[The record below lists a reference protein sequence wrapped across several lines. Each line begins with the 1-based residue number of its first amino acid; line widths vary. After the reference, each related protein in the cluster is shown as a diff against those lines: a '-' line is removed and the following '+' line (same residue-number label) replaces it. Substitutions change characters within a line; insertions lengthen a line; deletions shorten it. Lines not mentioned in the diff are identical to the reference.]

1 MQWNQISTIFMLYIY
16 HACVYSLLFCTQP
29 PTVCWFQDAS
39 YELRILDAST
49 QALSLST
56 RIGSYRGGGIATISE
71 AYNDGVDLEKVYDAI
86 VIIDTLTGTKNASSR
101 FSKLI

>member
-1 MQWNQISTIFMLYIY
+1 M
-16 HACVYSLLFCTQP
+16 
-29 PTVCWFQDAS
+29 CWFQDAN